1 MLMLM
6 LYINIHVLSQYES
19 YILCN
24 FNKNIY
30 IYISQTNLYSHKN
43 DSEKKTLHLMQ
54 QIFILQL
61 YTCT

>member
-30 IYISQTNLYSHKN
+30 IYITDQSLQSQKWQR
-43 DSEKKTLHLMQ
+43 KKTLHLMQ

>member
-1 MLMLM
+1 MYYHNMKVI
-6 LYINIHVLSQYES
+6 YFAIST
-19 YILCN
+19 
-24 FNKNIY
+24 KIY